1 MMGNMNNSMN
11 GSMNRMGGTSKDAL
25 LMAVNQAGF
34 AVTEANLLSGY
45 TSLRLSGDCLSETDV
60 PGICRC
66 KKCLRSPVW
75 SLRAEMTRDTV
86 YWSWT
91 DDPWPWEGGGY

>member
-34 AVTEANLLSGY
+34 AVTEANLYLD
-45 TSLRLSGDCLSETDV
+45 THPSGDCLSETDV

-75 SLRAEMTRDTV
+75 SP
-86 YWSWT
+86 SC
-91 DDPWPWEGGGY
+91 